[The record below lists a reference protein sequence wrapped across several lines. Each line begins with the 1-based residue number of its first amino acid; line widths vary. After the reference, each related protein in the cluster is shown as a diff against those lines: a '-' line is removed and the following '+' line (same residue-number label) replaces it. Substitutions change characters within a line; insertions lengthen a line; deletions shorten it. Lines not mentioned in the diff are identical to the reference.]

1 MLCLVDLSRAV
12 TGKLKWKIPPWFPS
26 LNKDCSIDDESAT
39 SRRSDGGDGGPHSG
53 STSVVTAKGHSS
65 QISDGFLWGLRG
77 WGSVHICL
85 LLPSLPR

>member
-12 TGKLKWKIPPWFPS
+12 SGKLEWKIPPWFPS

-39 SRRSDGGDGGPHSG
+39 SRRSDGGDGGPRSG